1 MIQVNVAEAKT
12 RLSELLDAVDR
23 GEEVVIANRNKP
35 VARIVPFG
43 TPRVRPVFGAGRAG
57 MEAAGKTWE
66 DVERELAPLTDEELA
81 DWGLA

>member
-43 TPRVRPVFGAGRAG
+43 TPG
-57 MEAAGKTWE
+57 
-66 DVERELAPLTDEELA
+66 
-81 DWGLA
+81 